1 MAKGV
6 VSTTICSWWRATYA
20 TWMNRIS
27 TSSAQTWASAHGLR
41 FFSRLGM
48 ATNEHSK
55 SKALAIWNPTNPSEI
70 HSFETYV
77 SKFLR
82 LWQVCSIFLL
92 RVKSPKL
99 PQPRAYRN
107 YWHPNIPLCQRRCQL
122 AWTDQNAHLT
132 WQSLNRN
139 LGQACR
145 YVHPPAFF
153 FFCRLPYSSHCKS
166 SLHWQPKQLKMKM
179 QNPRNPNETQT
190 KQLKSRN
197 AHWMHIECLSRGAI
211 ESDLEVKVEK
221 SACSTPWNLRGRRQD
236 KIRQ

>member
-27 TSSAQTWASAHGLR
+27 TSSAQTWASVHGLR

-82 LWQVCSIFLL
+82 LWQVCRIFLL

-153 FFCRLPYSSHCKS
+153 FLCRLPYSSHCKS

-179 QNPRNPNETQT
+179 QIQETQM
-190 KQLKSRN
+190 KPKRN
-197 AHWMHIECLSRGAI
+197 NWKVGMRIECTLNAYLEAQLNLTWRSRWRRVRAQHRGT
-211 ESDLEVKVEK
+211 SEVVDR
-221 SACSTPWNLRGRRQD
+221 TR
-236 KIRQ
+236 